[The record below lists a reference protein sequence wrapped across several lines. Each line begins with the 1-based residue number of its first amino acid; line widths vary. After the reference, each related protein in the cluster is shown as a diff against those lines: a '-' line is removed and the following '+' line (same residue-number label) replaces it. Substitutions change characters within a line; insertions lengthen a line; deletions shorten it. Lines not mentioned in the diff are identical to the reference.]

1 MLLDIKAKISII
13 TNNNSKYSQDYYNQL
28 AGYESGTTLVDAG
41 YYESTVAVTTKWNMQ
56 FLSTDF
62 WKHG

>member
-1 MLLDIKAKISII
+1 MKS
-13 TNNNSKYSQDYYNQL
+13 NYNSGSQLIN
-28 AGYESGTTLVDAG
+28 AG
-41 YYESTVAVTTKWNMQ
+41 YYESTIAIMPKWNLQ